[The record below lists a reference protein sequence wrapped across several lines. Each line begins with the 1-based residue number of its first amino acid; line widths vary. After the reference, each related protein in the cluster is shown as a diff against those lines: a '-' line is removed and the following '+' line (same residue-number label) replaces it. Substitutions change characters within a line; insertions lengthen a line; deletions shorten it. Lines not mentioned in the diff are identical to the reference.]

1 MFPGGETTPLF
12 VQSTAD
18 RIIALMML
26 AISMYSIYS
35 LAVRYVDWNVS
46 GFLSSFNYR
55 ACNSTYDSTSCI
67 VVLPETRL
75 CKRSV
80 IVSSTKGTLSLDKDN
95 FVLNT

>member
-1 MFPGGETTPLF
+1 MLSGMLEYIAVFPGGETTPLF

-26 AISMYSIYS
+26 PISMYSIHS
-35 LAVRYVDWNVS
+35 LAVRYFDWNVS

-75 CKRSV
+75 
-80 IVSSTKGTLSLDKDN
+80 
-95 FVLNT
+95 